1 MFKFWGS
8 QEQQA
13 DADPRP
19 QEVST
24 NSWYSP
30 SSSSSSRPSTPNS
43 INTLQRPGDQPQPQP
58 HLLSPVSP
66 TEAAAIIVYL
76 QDKSAD
82 ELRKLLSDKEA
93 YQQFLLS
100 LDLVKTP
107 NNLRDELRNE
117 TLQLARENLA
127 KESSMT
133 ELRNQCMII
142 RTTEL
147 ATAEE
152 KLNELNRQKAEI
164 LRSYSPASLLHQLQE
179 LINKTDEESEMLH
192 KQLLEKEM
200 DVASFVHKREESN
213 QEKDAFARKDLDD
226 IAEKLVQ
233 EDPYEGNQMPFSV
246 IIKLHHNSLTGN
258 YDINMLITVIERKG
272 KKVVGHDRR
281 NRASS
286 INLDEPESKLMGI
299 VLNVPVR
306 KYDGLC
312 APLGN
317 RPHLLIGN
325 GNPERQVDGKRE
337 IEDSLFRIQLLIL
350 NKRWSCMPSIKASLS
365 LNYVVGG
372 GS

>member
-13 DADPRP
+13 DVDPRP

-24 NSWYSP
+24 ISWYSP

-43 INTLQRPGDQPQPQP
+43 INTMQRPGDQPQP
-58 HLLSPVSP
+58 HLLFPVSP

-76 QDKSAD
+76 KDKSDD

-100 LDLVKTP
+100 LDLIKTP

-117 TLQLARENLA
+117 TLQLARGNLA
-127 KESSMT
+127 KESCMT

-152 KLNELNRQKAEI
+152 KLNELNRQKTEI
-164 LRSYSPASLLHQLQE
+164 LRSYSAVSLLHQLQE

-200 DVASFVHKREESN
+200 DVPSFIHKYKKLRVDYHKR
-213 QEKDAFARKDLDD
+213 A
-226 IAEKLVQ
+226 
-233 EDPYEGNQMPFSV
+233 
-246 IIKLHHNSLTGN
+246 LT
-258 YDINMLITVIERKG
+258 
-272 KKVVGHDRR
+272 
-281 NRASS
+281 
-286 INLDEPESKLMGI
+286 
-299 VLNVPVR
+299 
-306 KYDGLC
+306 
-312 APLGN
+312 
-317 RPHLLIGN
+317 HL
-325 GNPERQVDGKRE
+325 
-337 IEDSLFRIQLLIL
+337 
-350 NKRWSCMPSIKASLS
+350 AATTSLS
-365 LNYVVGG
+365 G
-372 GS
+372 